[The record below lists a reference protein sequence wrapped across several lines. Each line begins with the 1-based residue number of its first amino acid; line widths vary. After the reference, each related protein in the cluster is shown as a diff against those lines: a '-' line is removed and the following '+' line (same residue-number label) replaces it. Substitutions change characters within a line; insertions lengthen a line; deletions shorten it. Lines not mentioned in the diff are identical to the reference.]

1 MSIRTEENKLFS
13 ELRRKIP
20 SLSADGVVDEAQFLS
35 ARYRI
40 VYVMKE
46 MNGGERR
53 DLREFLFEGGRP
65 QTWDN
70 IARWTEGILAWE
82 KEFPWREMEQDNEKR
97 RWDML
102 KKIAV
107 VNVKKT
113 FGGHT
118 ADGRA
123 VYQAAVDNREILKRQ
138 TALYD
143 ADFIICCGTERAF
156 ADSCYHGRSV
166 DWRMTSRGVQY
177 FLDGKTAVI
186 SFVHPEARV
195 RDAYLYYALMDA
207 VREIKGGCR
216 L

>member
-65 QTWDN
+65 QTLDN

-82 KEFPWREMEQDNEKR
+82 KEFPWREMEQDNER
-97 RWDML
+97 RRSDML

-107 VNVKKT
+107 VNVNK
-113 FGGHT
+113 
-118 ADGRA
+118 
-123 VYQAAVDNREILKRQ
+123 
-138 TALYD
+138 
-143 ADFIICCGTERAF
+143 
-156 ADSCYHGRSV
+156 
-166 DWRMTSRGVQY
+166 
-177 FLDGKTAVI
+177 
-186 SFVHPEARV
+186 
-195 RDAYLYYALMDA
+195 
-207 VREIKGGCR
+207 
-216 L
+216 